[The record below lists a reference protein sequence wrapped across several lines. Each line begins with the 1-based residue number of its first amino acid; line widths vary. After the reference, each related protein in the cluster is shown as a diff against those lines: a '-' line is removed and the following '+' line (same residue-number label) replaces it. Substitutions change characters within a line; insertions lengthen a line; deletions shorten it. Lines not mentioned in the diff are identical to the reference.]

1 MALVLCGGVV
11 VEVIVALGV
20 VDGVGVT
27 IDVWVVVGVPEAVG
41 DGTSL
46 DVTAIADTIIE
57 VNDVVGNTDAAATAA
72 TATADVDADVD
83 VDAVVGADEEACIKG
98 AIVTSSSSFVDN
110 SVNDGKTVDK
120 GPMIIEPVEDC
131 VVVCELDV
139 DALASTKDDSRLR
152 SSSLP
157 NSSSSLV

>member
-1 MALVLCGGVV
+1 M
-11 VEVIVALGV
+11 
-20 VDGVGVT
+20 
-27 IDVWVVVGVPEAVG
+27 VVGVPEAVG

-46 DVTAIADTIIE
+46 DVTAIGDTIIE
-57 VNDVVGNTDAAATAA
+57 VNDVVGNTDAAAIAA
-72 TATADVDADVD
+72 TATADVDVD
-83 VDAVVGADEEACIKG
+83 VDAVVGADEEACIRG
-98 AIVTSSSSFVDN
+98 AIVTSSSSFVGN
-110 SVNDGKTVDK
+110 SVNDGKTADK

-139 DALASTKDDSRLR
+139 DTLASTKDDSRLR